1 MEDQSRDDAAYLKSL
16 RQTAGLDLAE
26 LAALANLS
34 AGQIRQLEDGGE
46 SLFYSPQIKT
56 QSLRR
61 VIHMLESPQ
70 PSGKPIK
77 VQPVDLPPRTPS
89 NVIEDII
96 RLSEKN
102 FKGNLVSTPVRRPV
116 NTAWMISLL
125 VLVFVGGGSYLS
137 WMSNRDIPQ
146 SVYNEWVEPLT
157 RRADAANP
165 PSVKITVDSQNTPTA
180 VAQTTTSTTVVTSV
194 ATTAPAPAPAAVA
207 AAPAKLA
214 APAAVTGDLPA
225 TAAVPKTKAAPLA
238 ESAPVTATAP
248 VEKTKALATPLPE
261 SATAERKTNK
271 LPHESALA
279 DEKVVTDCSTIKSE
293 ALTANSVSPSK
304 AGTYVYLQASKPVQ
318 ICVEDGQKHRS
329 VVSLEAGT
337 GRSIHGS
344 PPWTV
349 ASHELKSV
357 QIYFQGSKVWLPSQA
372 DKRIVL
378 NEQPVAP

>member
-61 VIHMLESPQ
+61 VIHLLESPQ

-77 VQPVDLPPRTPS
+77 VQPVDLPPRTSS

-102 FKGNLVSTPVRRPV
+102 FKGNVVSTPVRRPV

-165 PSVKITVDSQNTPTA
+165 PSVNVTVNNQNTPTA
-180 VAQTTTSTTVVTSV
+180 VAQTATSTTVVTSAV
-194 ATTAPAPAPAAVA
+194 TAPAPAAVA
-207 AAPAKLA
+207 AAPATLA

-238 ESAPVTATAP
+238 ESAPAVAP
-248 VEKTKALATPLPE
+248 VEKTKTLATPLPE
-261 SATAERKTNK
+261 SATAERKTIK
-271 LPHESALA
+271 LPQESALA
-279 DEKVVTDCSTIKSE
+279 DEKGVSDCSTIKSE

>member
-70 PSGKPIK
+70 PSGKPVK
-77 VQPVDLPPRTPS
+77 VQPVDSPPRSSS

-102 FKGNLVSTPVRRPV
+102 FKGNVVSTPVRRPV
-116 NTAWMISLL
+116 NTAWMFSLL

-165 PSVKITVDSQNTPTA
+165 SSVNVMVDNQNTITA
-180 VAQTTTSTTVVTSV
+180 VAQSTTSTTVVTSA
-194 ATTAPAPAPAAVA
+194 ATASVPAAVA
-207 AAPAKLA
+207 TAPAALA
-214 APAAVTGDLPA
+214 APAAVAGDLPA
-225 TAAVPKTKAAPLA
+225 TAALAKTKAAPVA
-238 ESAPVTATAP
+238 ESVPVAAAP
-248 VEKTKALATPLPE
+248 VEKTKALPLPE

-271 LPHESALA
+271 LQQDSALA
-279 DEKVVTDCSTIKSE
+279 GDKGAADCTTIQSE
-293 ALTANSVSPSK
+293 ALTANSVSPNK
-304 AGTYVYLQASKPVQ
+304 AATYVYLQASKPVQ
-318 ICVEDGQKHRS
+318 ICVEDGQKHKS

-349 ASHELKSV
+349 ASHELKSI

>member
-61 VIHMLESPQ
+61 VIHLLESPQ

-77 VQPVDLPPRTPS
+77 VQPVDLPPRTSS

-102 FKGNLVSTPVRRPV
+102 FKGNVVSTPVRRPV

-165 PSVKITVDSQNTPTA
+165 PSVNVTVNNQNTPTA
-180 VAQTTTSTTVVTSV
+180 VAQTATSTTFVTS
-194 ATTAPAPAPAAVA
+194 AATAPAPAAAAVA
-207 AAPAKLA
+207 AAPATLA

-238 ESAPVTATAP
+238 ESAPAVAP
-248 VEKTKALATPLPE
+248 VEKTKTLATPLPE
-261 SATAERKTNK
+261 SATAERKTIK
-271 LPHESALA
+271 LPQESALA
-279 DEKVVTDCSTIKSE
+279 DEKGVSDCSTIKSE

>member
-46 SLFYSPQIKT
+46 SLFYSPQIKI

-61 VIHMLESPQ
+61 VIHLLGSPQ

-77 VQPVDLPPRTPS
+77 VQPVDLPPRTSS

-102 FKGNLVSTPVRRPV
+102 FKGNVVSTPVRRPV

-165 PSVKITVDSQNTPTA
+165 PSVNVTVNNQNTPTA
-180 VAQTTTSTTVVTSV
+180 VAQTATSTTVVTSA
-194 ATTAPAPAPAAVA
+194 ATAPAPAAVA
-207 AAPAKLA
+207 AAPATLT

-238 ESAPVTATAP
+238 ESAPAVAP
-248 VEKTKALATPLPE
+248 VEKTKTLATPLPE
-261 SATAERKTNK
+261 SATAERKTIK
-271 LPHESALA
+271 LPQESALTGDKFA
-279 DEKVVTDCSTIKSE
+279 ADCSTIKSE

>member
-61 VIHMLESPQ
+61 VIHLLESPQ

-77 VQPVDLPPRTPS
+77 VQPVDLPPRTSS

-102 FKGNLVSTPVRRPV
+102 FKGNVVSTPVRRPV

-165 PSVKITVDSQNTPTA
+165 PSVNVTVNNQNTPTA
-180 VAQTTTSTTVVTSV
+180 VAQTATSTTVVTSAV
-194 ATTAPAPAPAAVA
+194 TAPAPAAVA
-207 AAPAKLA
+207 AAPATLA

-238 ESAPVTATAP
+238 ESAPAVAP
-248 VEKTKALATPLPE
+248 VEKTKTLVTPLPE
-261 SATAERKTNK
+261 SATAERKTIK
-271 LPHESALA
+271 PPQESALA
-279 DEKVVTDCSTIKSE
+279 DEKGVSDCSTIKSE

>member
-61 VIHMLESPQ
+61 VIHLLESPQ

-77 VQPVDLPPRTPS
+77 VQPVDLPPRTSS

-102 FKGNLVSTPVRRPV
+102 FKGNVVSTPVRRPV

-165 PSVKITVDSQNTPTA
+165 SSVNVTVNNQNTPTA
-180 VAQTTTSTTVVTSV
+180 VAQTATSTTVVTSA
-194 ATTAPAPAPAAVA
+194 ATAPAPAAVA
-207 AAPAKLA
+207 AAPATLA

-238 ESAPVTATAP
+238 ESAPAVAP
-248 VEKTKALATPLPE
+248 VEKTKTLATPLPE
-261 SATAERKTNK
+261 SATAERKTIK
-271 LPHESALA
+271 LPQESALTGDKFA
-279 DEKVVTDCSTIKSE
+279 ADCSTIKSE

>member
-1 MEDQSRDDAAYLKSL
+1 MEDQSRDEAAYLKSL

-70 PSGKPIK
+70 PSGKPVK
-77 VQPVDLPPRTPS
+77 VQPVDSPPRSSS

-102 FKGNLVSTPVRRPV
+102 LKGNVVSTPVRRPV
-116 NTAWMISLL
+116 NTAWMFSLL

-165 PSVKITVDSQNTPTA
+165 PSVNVMVDNQNTTKA
-180 VAQTTTSTTVVTSV
+180 VAQGTTSTTVVTSA
-194 ATTAPAPAPAAVA
+194 ATAPAPAAVA
-207 AAPAKLA
+207 AAPATLA
-214 APAAVTGDLPA
+214 APAAVTSDLPA
-225 TAAVPKTKAAPLA
+225 TAALAKTKTVPVS
-238 ESAPVTATAP
+238 ESAPVAAAP
-248 VEKTKALATPLPE
+248 VEKTKALAVPLPE

-271 LPHESALA
+271 LPLDSALA
-279 DEKVVTDCSTIKSE
+279 DEKVVADCSTIKSE
-293 ALTANSVSPSK
+293 ALTANSVSPNK
-304 AGTYVYLQASKPVQ
+304 TATYVYLQASKPVQ
-318 ICVEDGQKHRS
+318 ICVEDGQKHKS

>member
-61 VIHMLESPQ
+61 VIHLLESPQ

-77 VQPVDLPPRTPS
+77 VQPVDLPPRTSS

-102 FKGNLVSTPVRRPV
+102 FKGNVVSTPVRRPV

-165 PSVKITVDSQNTPTA
+165 PSVNVTVDNQNTPTA
-180 VAQTTTSTTVVTSV
+180 VAQTATSTTVVTSA
-194 ATTAPAPAPAAVA
+194 ATAPAPAAVA
-207 AAPAKLA
+207 AAPATLA

-238 ESAPVTATAP
+238 ESAPAVAP
-248 VEKTKALATPLPE
+248 VEKTKTLATPLPE
-261 SATAERKTNK
+261 SATAERKTIK
-271 LPHESALA
+271 PPQESALA
-279 DEKVVTDCSTIKSE
+279 DEKGVSDCSTIKSE

-304 AGTYVYLQASKPVQ
+304 AATYVYLQATKPVQ

>member
-61 VIHMLESPQ
+61 VIQMLESPQ

-77 VQPVDLPPRTPS
+77 VQPVDLPPRTSS

-102 FKGNLVSTPVRRPV
+102 FKGNVVSTPVRRPV

-165 PSVKITVDSQNTPTA
+165 PSVNVTVNSQLTDTSSS
-180 VAQTTTSTTVVTSV
+180 QSTTSTTVVTPA
-194 ATTAPAPAPAAVA
+194 ATAPAPAAVA
-207 AAPAKLA
+207 AAPATLA

-238 ESAPVTATAP
+238 ESAPAVAP
-248 VEKTKALATPLPE
+248 VEKTKTLATPLPE
-261 SATAERKTNK
+261 SATAERKTIK
-271 LPHESALA
+271 LPQESALTGDKFA
-279 DEKVVTDCSTIKSE
+279 ADCSTIKSE

>member
-61 VIHMLESPQ
+61 VIHLLESPQ

-77 VQPVDLPPRTPS
+77 VQPLDLPPRTSS

-102 FKGNLVSTPVRRPV
+102 FKGNVVSTPVRRPV

-165 PSVKITVDSQNTPTA
+165 SSVNVTVNNQNTPTA
-180 VAQTTTSTTVVTSV
+180 VAQTATSTTFVTSA
-194 ATTAPAPAPAAVA
+194 ATAPAPAAVA
-207 AAPAKLA
+207 AAPATLT
-214 APAAVTGDLPA
+214 APTAVTGDLPA

-238 ESAPVTATAP
+238 ESAPAAP
-248 VEKTKALATPLPE
+248 VEKTKALAVPLPE
-261 SATAERKTNK
+261 SATAERKTIK
-271 LPHESALA
+271 LPQESALTGDKFA
-279 DEKVVTDCSTIKSE
+279 ADCSTIKSE

-329 VVSLEAGT
+329 VVSLEVGT

>member
-46 SLFYSPQIKT
+46 SLFYSPQIKA

-61 VIHMLESPQ
+61 VIHLLESPQ

-77 VQPVDLPPRTPS
+77 VQPVDLPPRTSS

-102 FKGNLVSTPVRRPV
+102 FKGNVVSTPVRRPV

-165 PSVKITVDSQNTPTA
+165 SSVNVTVNNQNTPTA
-180 VAQTTTSTTVVTSV
+180 VAQTATSTTVVTSA
-194 ATTAPAPAPAAVA
+194 ATAPAPAAVA
-207 AAPAKLA
+207 AAPATLA

-238 ESAPVTATAP
+238 ESAPAVAP
-248 VEKTKALATPLPE
+248 VEKTKTLATPLPE
-261 SATAERKTNK
+261 SATAERKTIK
-271 LPHESALA
+271 LPQESALTGDKFA
-279 DEKVVTDCSTIKSE
+279 ADCSTIKSE

>member
-61 VIHMLESPQ
+61 VIHLLESPQ

-77 VQPVDLPPRTPS
+77 VQPVDLPPRTSS

-102 FKGNLVSTPVRRPV
+102 FKGNVVSTPVRRPV

-165 PSVKITVDSQNTPTA
+165 PSVNVTVNNQNTPTA
-180 VAQTTTSTTVVTSV
+180 VAQTATSTTVVTSA
-194 ATTAPAPAPAAVA
+194 ATAPAPAAVA
-207 AAPAKLA
+207 AAPATLA

-238 ESAPVTATAP
+238 ESAPAAP
-248 VEKTKALATPLPE
+248 VEKTKALAVPLPE
-261 SATAERKTNK
+261 SATAERKTIK
-271 LPHESALA
+271 LPQESALTGDKFA
-279 DEKVVTDCSTIKSE
+279 ADCSTIKSE

-329 VVSLEAGT
+329 VVSLEVGT

-357 QIYFQGSKVWLPSQA
+357 QIYFQGAKVWLPSQA

>member
-61 VIHMLESPQ
+61 VIHLLESPQ

-77 VQPVDLPPRTPS
+77 VQPVDLPPRTSS

-102 FKGNLVSTPVRRPV
+102 FKGNVVSTPVRRPV

-165 PSVKITVDSQNTPTA
+165 SSVNVTVNNQNTPTA
-180 VAQTTTSTTVVTSV
+180 VAQTATSTTVVTSA
-194 ATTAPAPAPAAVA
+194 ATAPAPAAVA
-207 AAPAKLA
+207 AAPATLA

-238 ESAPVTATAP
+238 ESAPAVAP
-248 VEKTKALATPLPE
+248 VEKTKTLATPLPE
-261 SATAERKTNK
+261 SATAERKTIK
-271 LPHESALA
+271 LPQESALTGDKFA
-279 DEKVVTDCSTIKSE
+279 ADCSTIKSE

-357 QIYFQGSKVWLPSQA
+357 QIYFQGAKVWLPSQA

>member
-61 VIHMLESPQ
+61 VIHLLESPQ

-77 VQPVDLPPRTPS
+77 VQPVDLPPRTSS

-102 FKGNLVSTPVRRPV
+102 FKGNVVSTPVRRPV

-165 PSVKITVDSQNTPTA
+165 SSVNVTVNNQNTPTA
-180 VAQTTTSTTVVTSV
+180 VAQTATSTTFVTSA
-194 ATTAPAPAPAAVA
+194 ATAPAPAAVA
-207 AAPAKLA
+207 AAPATLA

-238 ESAPVTATAP
+238 ESAPAVAP
-248 VEKTKALATPLPE
+248 VEKTKTLATPLPE
-261 SATAERKTNK
+261 SATPERKTIK
-271 LPHESALA
+271 PPQEAALTGDKFA
-279 DEKVVTDCSTIKSE
+279 ADCSTIKSE

>member
-61 VIHMLESPQ
+61 VIHLLESPQ

-77 VQPVDLPPRTPS
+77 VQPVDLPPRTSS

-102 FKGNLVSTPVRRPV
+102 FKGNVVSTPVRRPV

-165 PSVKITVDSQNTPTA
+165 PSVNVTVNNQNTPTA
-180 VAQTTTSTTVVTSV
+180 VAQTATSTTVVTSA
-194 ATTAPAPAPAAVA
+194 ATAPAPAAVA
-207 AAPAKLA
+207 AAPATLA

-238 ESAPVTATAP
+238 ESAPAVAP
-248 VEKTKALATPLPE
+248 VEKTKTLATPLPE
-261 SATAERKTNK
+261 SATAERKTIK
-271 LPHESALA
+271 LPQESALTGDKFA
-279 DEKVVTDCSTIKSE
+279 ADCSTIKSE

>member
-61 VIHMLESPQ
+61 VIHLLESPQ

-77 VQPVDLPPRTPS
+77 VQPVDLPPRTSS

-102 FKGNLVSTPVRRPV
+102 FKGNVVSTPVRQPV

-157 RRADAANP
+157 RSADAANP
-165 PSVKITVDSQNTPTA
+165 SSVNVTVNNQNTPTA
-180 VAQTTTSTTVVTSV
+180 VAQTATSTTVVTSAV
-194 ATTAPAPAPAAVA
+194 TAPAPAAVA
-207 AAPAKLA
+207 AAPATLA

-238 ESAPVTATAP
+238 ESAPAVAP
-248 VEKTKALATPLPE
+248 VEKTKTLATPLPE
-261 SATAERKTNK
+261 SATAERKTIK
-271 LPHESALA
+271 PPQESALA
-279 DEKVVTDCSTIKSE
+279 DEKGVSDCSTIKSE

-357 QIYFQGSKVWLPSQA
+357 QIYFQGSKVWLPSKA

>member
-70 PSGKPIK
+70 PSGKPVK
-77 VQPVDLPPRTPS
+77 VQPVDSPPRSSS

-102 FKGNLVSTPVRRPV
+102 LKGNVVSTPVRRPV
-116 NTAWMISLL
+116 NTAWMFSLL

-165 PSVKITVDSQNTPTA
+165 PSVNVMVDNQNTTTA
-180 VAQTTTSTTVVTSV
+180 VAQSTTSTTVVTSA
-194 ATTAPAPAPAAVA
+194 ATAPAPAAVA
-207 AAPAKLA
+207 AAPATLA
-214 APAAVTGDLPA
+214 APAAVSGDLPA
-225 TAAVPKTKAAPLA
+225 TAALAKTKTVPVA
-238 ESAPVTATAP
+238 ESAPVAAAP
-248 VEKTKALATPLPE
+248 VEKTKALAVPLPE

-271 LPHESALA
+271 LPLDSALA
-279 DEKVVTDCSTIKSE
+279 DEKVVADCSTIKSE
-293 ALTANSVSPSK
+293 ALTANSVSPNK
-304 AGTYVYLQASKPVQ
+304 TATYVYLQASKPVQ
-318 ICVEDGQKHRS
+318 ICVEDGQKHKS

>member
-61 VIHMLESPQ
+61 VIHLLESPQ

-77 VQPVDLPPRTPS
+77 VQPVDLPPRTSS

-102 FKGNLVSTPVRRPV
+102 FKGNVVSTPVRRPV

-165 PSVKITVDSQNTPTA
+165 SSVNVTVNNQNTPTA
-180 VAQTTTSTTVVTSV
+180 VAQTATSTTFVTSA
-194 ATTAPAPAPAAVA
+194 ATAPAPAAVA
-207 AAPAKLA
+207 AAPATLA

-238 ESAPVTATAP
+238 ESAPAVAP
-248 VEKTKALATPLPE
+248 VEKTKTLATPLPE
-261 SATAERKTNK
+261 SATAERKTIK
-271 LPHESALA
+271 LPQESALTGDKFA
-279 DEKVVTDCSTIKSE
+279 ADCSTIKSE

>member
-61 VIHMLESPQ
+61 VIHLLESPQ

-77 VQPVDLPPRTPS
+77 VQPVDLPPRTSS

-102 FKGNLVSTPVRRPV
+102 FKGNVVSTPVRRPV

-165 PSVKITVDSQNTPTA
+165 PSVNVTVNNQNTPTA
-180 VAQTTTSTTVVTSV
+180 VAQTATSTTVVTSA
-194 ATTAPAPAPAAVA
+194 ATAPAPAAVA
-207 AAPAKLA
+207 AAPATLA

-238 ESAPVTATAP
+238 ESAPAAP
-248 VEKTKALATPLPE
+248 VEKTKALAVPLPE
-261 SATAERKTNK
+261 SATAERKTIK
-271 LPHESALA
+271 LPQESALTGDKFA
-279 DEKVVTDCSTIKSE
+279 ADCSTIKSE

-329 VVSLEAGT
+329 VVSLEVGT

>member
-61 VIHMLESPQ
+61 VIHLLESPQ

-77 VQPVDLPPRTPS
+77 VQPVDLPPRTSS

-102 FKGNLVSTPVRRPV
+102 LKGNVVSTPVRRPV
-116 NTAWMISLL
+116 NTAWMFSLL

-157 RRADAANP
+157 RRADTANP
-165 PSVKITVDSQNTPTA
+165 PSVNVTVNNQNTPTA
-180 VAQTTTSTTVVTSV
+180 VAQTATSTTVVTSA
-194 ATTAPAPAPAAVA
+194 ATAPAPAAVA
-207 AAPAKLA
+207 AAPATLA

-238 ESAPVTATAP
+238 ESAPAVAP
-248 VEKTKALATPLPE
+248 VEKTKTLATPLPE
-261 SATAERKTNK
+261 SATAERKTIK
-271 LPHESALA
+271 LPQESALA
-279 DEKVVTDCSTIKSE
+279 DEKGVSDCSTIKSE

>member
-61 VIHMLESPQ
+61 VIHLLESPQ

-77 VQPVDLPPRTPS
+77 VQPVDLPPRTSS

-102 FKGNLVSTPVRRPV
+102 FKGNVVSTPVRRPV

-165 PSVKITVDSQNTPTA
+165 PSVNVTVNNQNSPTA
-180 VAQTTTSTTVVTSV
+180 VAQTATSTTVVTSA
-194 ATTAPAPAPAAVA
+194 ATAPAPAAVA
-207 AAPAKLA
+207 AAPATLA

-238 ESAPVTATAP
+238 ESAPAVAP
-248 VEKTKALATPLPE
+248 VEKTKTLPTPLPE
-261 SATAERKTNK
+261 SATAERKTIK
-271 LPHESALA
+271 LPQESALTGDKFA
-279 DEKVVTDCSTIKSE
+279 ADCSTIKSE

>member
-77 VQPVDLPPRTPS
+77 VQPVDLPPRTSS

-102 FKGNLVSTPVRRPV
+102 FKGNVVSTPVRRPV

-165 PSVKITVDSQNTPTA
+165 SSVNVTVNNQNTPTA
-180 VAQTTTSTTVVTSV
+180 VAQTATSTTFVTSA
-194 ATTAPAPAPAAVA
+194 ATAPAPAAVA
-207 AAPAKLA
+207 AAPATLT
-214 APAAVTGDLPA
+214 APTAVTGDLPA

-238 ESAPVTATAP
+238 ESAPAVAP
-248 VEKTKALATPLPE
+248 VEKTKTLATPLPE
-261 SATAERKTNK
+261 SATAERKTIK
-271 LPHESALA
+271 LPQESALTGDKFA
-279 DEKVVTDCSTIKSE
+279 ADCSTIKSE

>member
-1 MEDQSRDDAAYLKSL
+1 
-16 RQTAGLDLAE
+16 
-26 LAALANLS
+26 
-34 AGQIRQLEDGGE
+34 
-46 SLFYSPQIKT
+46 
-56 QSLRR
+56 
-61 VIHMLESPQ
+61 
-70 PSGKPIK
+70 
-77 VQPVDLPPRTPS
+77 
-89 NVIEDII
+89 
-96 RLSEKN
+96 
-102 FKGNLVSTPVRRPV
+102 
-116 NTAWMISLL
+116 
-125 VLVFVGGGSYLS
+125 
-137 WMSNRDIPQ
+137 MSNRDIPQ

-165 PSVKITVDSQNTPTA
+165 PSVNVTVNSQLTDTSSS
-180 VAQTTTSTTVVTSV
+180 QSTTSTTVVTSA
-194 ATTAPAPAPAAVA
+194 ATAPAPAAVA
-207 AAPAKLA
+207 AAPATLA

-238 ESAPVTATAP
+238 ESAPAVAP
-248 VEKTKALATPLPE
+248 VEKTKTLATPLPE
-261 SATAERKTNK
+261 SATAERKTIK
-271 LPHESALA
+271 PPQEAALTGDKFA
-279 DEKVVTDCSTIKSE
+279 ADCSTIKSE

-372 DKRIVL
+372 DKRILL

>member
-46 SLFYSPQIKT
+46 SLFYSPQIKA

-61 VIHMLESPQ
+61 VIHLLESPQ

-77 VQPVDLPPRTPS
+77 VQPVDLPPRTSS

-102 FKGNLVSTPVRRPV
+102 LKGNVVSTPVRRPV
-116 NTAWMISLL
+116 NTAWMFGLL

-157 RRADAANP
+157 RSADAANP
-165 PSVKITVDSQNTPTA
+165 SSVNLTVNSQLTDTSSS
-180 VAQTTTSTTVVTSV
+180 QSTTSTSVVSS
-194 ATTAPAPAPAAVA
+194 AASEPAPAAVA
-207 AAPAKLA
+207 AAPASL
-214 APAAVTGDLPA
+214 TA
-225 TAAVPKTKAAPLA
+225 TAALARTNTAPATVAAA
-238 ESAPVTATAP
+238 AP
-248 VEKTKALATPLPE
+248 VEKTKALALPLSEP
-261 SATAERKTNK
+261 AAAERKTDK
-271 LPHESALA
+271 LPQESAIA
-279 DEKVVTDCSTIKSE
+279 DDKVAVDCSTIKSE
-293 ALTANSVSPSK
+293 ALTANSVSPNK
-304 AGTYVYLQASKPVQ
+304 AATYVYLQATKPVQ
-318 ICVEDGQKHRS
+318 ICVEDGKKHKS
-329 VVSLEAGT
+329 VVSLDAGT

-344 PPWTV
+344 PPWTL

>member
-1 MEDQSRDDAAYLKSL
+1 
-16 RQTAGLDLAE
+16 
-26 LAALANLS
+26 
-34 AGQIRQLEDGGE
+34 
-46 SLFYSPQIKT
+46 
-56 QSLRR
+56 
-61 VIHMLESPQ
+61 
-70 PSGKPIK
+70 
-77 VQPVDLPPRTPS
+77 
-89 NVIEDII
+89 
-96 RLSEKN
+96 
-102 FKGNLVSTPVRRPV
+102 
-116 NTAWMISLL
+116 LL

-165 PSVKITVDSQNTPTA
+165 PSVNVMVDNQNTPTA
-180 VAQTTTSTTVVTSV
+180 VAQGTTSTTVVTSA
-194 ATTAPAPAPAAVA
+194 ATASAAPAAVA
-207 AAPAKLA
+207 AAPATLA
-214 APAAVTGDLPA
+214 APAAVTSDLPA
-225 TAAVPKTKAAPLA
+225 TATLAKTKTVPVA
-238 ESAPVTATAP
+238 ESAPVAAAP
-248 VEKTKALATPLPE
+248 VEKTKALAVPLPE

-271 LPHESALA
+271 LPQESALA
-279 DEKVVTDCSTIKSE
+279 DEKVVADCSTIKSE
-293 ALTANSVSPSK
+293 ALTANSVSPNK
-304 AGTYVYLQASKPVQ
+304 TATYVYLQASKPVQ
-318 ICVEDGQKHRS
+318 ICVEDGQKHKS

>member
-61 VIHMLESPQ
+61 VIHLLESPQ

-77 VQPVDLPPRTPS
+77 VQPVDLPPRTSS

-102 FKGNLVSTPVRRPV
+102 FKGNVVSTPVRRPV

-165 PSVKITVDSQNTPTA
+165 PSVNVTVNNQNTPTA
-180 VAQTTTSTTVVTSV
+180 VAQTATSTTVVTSAV
-194 ATTAPAPAPAAVA
+194 TAPAPAAVA
-207 AAPAKLA
+207 AAPATLA

-238 ESAPVTATAP
+238 ESAPAVAP
-248 VEKTKALATPLPE
+248 VEKTKTLATPLPE
-261 SATAERKTNK
+261 SATAERKTIK
-271 LPHESALA
+271 LPQESALTGDKFA
-279 DEKVVTDCSTIKSE
+279 ADCSTIKSE

>member
-61 VIHMLESPQ
+61 VIHLLESPQ

-77 VQPVDLPPRTPS
+77 VQPVDLPPRTSS

-102 FKGNLVSTPVRRPV
+102 FKGNVVSTPVRRPV

-165 PSVKITVDSQNTPTA
+165 SSVNVTVNNQNTPTA
-180 VAQTTTSTTVVTSV
+180 VAQTATSTTVVTSA
-194 ATTAPAPAPAAVA
+194 ATAPAPAAVA
-207 AAPAKLA
+207 AAPATLA
-214 APAAVTGDLPA
+214 APAAVTGDLPG

-238 ESAPVTATAP
+238 ESAPAVAP
-248 VEKTKALATPLPE
+248 VEKTKTLPTPLPE
-261 SATAERKTNK
+261 SATAERKTIK
-271 LPHESALA
+271 LPQESALTGDKFA
-279 DEKVVTDCSTIKSE
+279 ADCSTIKSE

>member
-61 VIHMLESPQ
+61 VIHLLESPQ

-77 VQPVDLPPRTPS
+77 VQPVDLPPRTSS

-102 FKGNLVSTPVRRPV
+102 FKGNVVSTPVRRPV

-165 PSVKITVDSQNTPTA
+165 PSVNVTVDNQNTPTA
-180 VAQTTTSTTVVTSV
+180 VAQTATSTTVVTSA
-194 ATTAPAPAPAAVA
+194 ATAPAPAAVA
-207 AAPAKLA
+207 AAPATLA

-238 ESAPVTATAP
+238 ESAPAVAP
-248 VEKTKALATPLPE
+248 VEKTKTLATPLPE
-261 SATAERKTNK
+261 SATAERKTIK
-271 LPHESALA
+271 PPQESALA
-279 DEKVVTDCSTIKSE
+279 DEKGVSDCSTIKSE

>member
-77 VQPVDLPPRTPS
+77 VQPVDLPPRTSS

-102 FKGNLVSTPVRRPV
+102 FKGNVVSTPVRRPV
-116 NTAWMISLL
+116 NTAWMFSLL

-146 SVYNEWVEPLT
+146 TVYNEWVEPLT
-157 RRADAANP
+157 RRADAANT
-165 PSVKITVDSQNTPTA
+165 PSVNLTVDSQNTPTA
-180 VAQTTTSTTVVTSV
+180 VAQTTTSTTVVTSA
-194 ATTAPAPAPAAVA
+194 ATAPAPAAVA
-207 AAPAKLA
+207 AAPATLA
-214 APAAVTGDLPA
+214 APAAVTGELSA
-225 TAAVPKTKAAPLA
+225 TATVPKTKAIPLA
-238 ESAPVTATAP
+238 ESAPVSP
-248 VEKTKALATPLPE
+248 VEKTKALAVPLPE

-271 LPHESALA
+271 LPQESALTGDKFAA
-279 DEKVVTDCSTIKSE
+279 DCTAIQSE
-293 ALTANSVSPSK
+293 ALTANPVSPSK
-304 AGTYVYLQASKPVQ
+304 AGTYVYLQATKPVQ

-357 QIYFQGSKVWLPSQA
+357 QIYFQGAKVWLPSQA

>member
-61 VIHMLESPQ
+61 VIHLLESPQ

-77 VQPVDLPPRTPS
+77 VQPVDLPPRTSS

-102 FKGNLVSTPVRRPV
+102 FKGNVVSTPVRRPV

-165 PSVKITVDSQNTPTA
+165 SSVNVTVNNQNTPTA
-180 VAQTTTSTTVVTSV
+180 VAQTATSTTFVTSA
-194 ATTAPAPAPAAVA
+194 ATAPAPAAVA
-207 AAPAKLA
+207 AAPATLT
-214 APAAVTGDLPA
+214 APTAVTGDLPA

-238 ESAPVTATAP
+238 ESAPAAP
-248 VEKTKALATPLPE
+248 VEKTKALAVPLPE
-261 SATAERKTNK
+261 SATAERKTIK
-271 LPHESALA
+271 LPQESALTGDKFA
-279 DEKVVTDCSTIKSE
+279 ADCSTIKSE

-329 VVSLEAGT
+329 VVSLEVGT

>member
-61 VIHMLESPQ
+61 VIHLLESPQ

-77 VQPVDLPPRTPS
+77 VQPVDLPQRTSS

-102 FKGNLVSTPVRRPV
+102 FKGNVVSTPVRRPV

-157 RRADAANP
+157 RRTDAANP
-165 PSVKITVDSQNTPTA
+165 PSVNVPVDNQNTPTA
-180 VAQTTTSTTVVTSV
+180 VAQTATSTTVVTSAV
-194 ATTAPAPAPAAVA
+194 TAPAPAAVA
-207 AAPAKLA
+207 AAPATLA

-238 ESAPVTATAP
+238 ESAPAVAP
-248 VEKTKALATPLPE
+248 VEKTKTLATPLPE
-261 SATAERKTNK
+261 SATAERKIIK
-271 LPHESALA
+271 PPQESALTGDKFA
-279 DEKVVTDCSTIKSE
+279 ADCSTIKSE

>member
-61 VIHMLESPQ
+61 VIHLLESPQ

-77 VQPVDLPPRTPS
+77 VQPVDLPPRTSS

-102 FKGNLVSTPVRRPV
+102 FKGNVVSTPVRRPV

-137 WMSNRDIPQ
+137 WMSNWDIPQ

-165 PSVKITVDSQNTPTA
+165 PSVNVTVNNQNTPTA
-180 VAQTTTSTTVVTSV
+180 VAQTATSTTVVTSA
-194 ATTAPAPAPAAVA
+194 ATAPAPAAVA
-207 AAPAKLA
+207 AAPATLA

-238 ESAPVTATAP
+238 ESAPAVAP
-248 VEKTKALATPLPE
+248 VEKTKTLATPLPE
-261 SATAERKTNK
+261 SATAERKTIK
-271 LPHESALA
+271 LPQESALTGDKFA
-279 DEKVVTDCSTIKSE
+279 ADCSTIKSE

-357 QIYFQGSKVWLPSQA
+357 QIYFQGAKVWLPSQA

>member
-61 VIHMLESPQ
+61 VIHLLESPQ

-77 VQPVDLPPRTPS
+77 VQPVDLPPRTSS

-102 FKGNLVSTPVRRPV
+102 FKGNVVSTPVRRPV
-116 NTAWMISLL
+116 NTAWMFSLL

-165 PSVKITVDSQNTPTA
+165 PSVNVMVDNQNTTKA
-180 VAQTTTSTTVVTSV
+180 VAQGTTSTTVVTSA
-194 ATTAPAPAPAAVA
+194 ATASAAPAAVA
-207 AAPAKLA
+207 AAPATLA
-214 APAAVTGDLPA
+214 APAAVTSDLPA
-225 TAAVPKTKAAPLA
+225 TATLAKTKTVPVA
-238 ESAPVTATAP
+238 ESAPVAAAP
-248 VEKTKALATPLPE
+248 VEKTKALAVPLPE

-271 LPHESALA
+271 LPLDSALA
-279 DEKVVTDCSTIKSE
+279 DEKVVADCSTIKSD
-293 ALTANSVSPSK
+293 ALTANSVSPNK
-304 AGTYVYLQASKPVQ
+304 TATYVYLQASKPVQ
-318 ICVEDGQKHRS
+318 ICVEDGQKHKS

-349 ASHELKSV
+349 ASHELKSL

>member
-61 VIHMLESPQ
+61 VIHLLESPQ

-77 VQPVDLPPRTPS
+77 VQPVDLPPRTSS

-102 FKGNLVSTPVRRPV
+102 FKGNVVSTPVRRPV

-165 PSVKITVDSQNTPTA
+165 
-180 VAQTTTSTTVVTSV
+180 
-194 ATTAPAPAPAAVA
+194 
-207 AAPAKLA
+207 
-214 APAAVTGDLPA
+214 
-225 TAAVPKTKAAPLA
+225 
-238 ESAPVTATAP
+238 
-248 VEKTKALATPLPE
+248 
-261 SATAERKTNK
+261 
-271 LPHESALA
+271 
-279 DEKVVTDCSTIKSE
+279 
-293 ALTANSVSPSK
+293 
-304 AGTYVYLQASKPVQ
+304 
-318 ICVEDGQKHRS
+318 
-329 VVSLEAGT
+329 
-337 GRSIHGS
+337 
-344 PPWTV
+344 
-349 ASHELKSV
+349 
-357 QIYFQGSKVWLPSQA
+357 
-372 DKRIVL
+372 
-378 NEQPVAP
+378 

>member
-77 VQPVDLPPRTPS
+77 VQPVDLPPRTSS

-102 FKGNLVSTPVRRPV
+102 FKGNVVSTPVRRPV

-165 PSVKITVDSQNTPTA
+165 SSVNVTVNNQNTPTA
-180 VAQTTTSTTVVTSV
+180 VAQTATSTTVVTSA
-194 ATTAPAPAPAAVA
+194 ATAPAPAAVA
-207 AAPAKLA
+207 AAPATLA

-238 ESAPVTATAP
+238 ESAPAVAP
-248 VEKTKALATPLPE
+248 VEKTKTLATPLPE
-261 SATAERKTNK
+261 SATAERKTIK
-271 LPHESALA
+271 LPQESALTGDKFA
-279 DEKVVTDCSTIKSE
+279 ADCSTIKSE